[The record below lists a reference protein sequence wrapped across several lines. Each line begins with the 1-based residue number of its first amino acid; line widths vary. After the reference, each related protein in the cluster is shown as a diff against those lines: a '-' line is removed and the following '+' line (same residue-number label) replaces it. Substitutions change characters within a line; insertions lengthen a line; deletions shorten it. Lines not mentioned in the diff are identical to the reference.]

1 MREIIDDYMGYS
13 LYEWLV
19 FGIVCPLL
27 LVASC
32 LIAEAIAWWVVSNV
46 SNA

>member
-1 MREIIDDYMGYS
+1 MREIFDDYMGYS
-13 LYEWLV
+13 LSEWVV

-32 LIAEAIAWWVVSNV
+32 LAAEAIAWWVVSSV
-46 SNA
+46 SNS